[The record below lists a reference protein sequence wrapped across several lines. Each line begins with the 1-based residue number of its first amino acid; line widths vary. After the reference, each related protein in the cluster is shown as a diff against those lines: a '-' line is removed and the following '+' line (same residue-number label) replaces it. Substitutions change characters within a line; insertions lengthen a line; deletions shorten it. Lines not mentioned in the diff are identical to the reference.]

1 MWWVFFMENN
11 QPEVL
16 ADRVRWFDDWFALED
31 IASGIT
37 AIGEPRYHYRNW
49 NYLIEGDDLAL
60 LFDTG
65 PGLRNIAPVVASLSK
80 KQLIVVPSHLHFDH
94 VGNLDKFPNIA
105 MADLPLLRA
114 LDQNGLIQESADLF
128 LGDWE
133 NHKWPQFS
141 VSRWLAIGSHIDLG
155 GRTLEVLHTPGH
167 SPDSITLFLQPD
179 NILLVADYI
188 YPGALYA
195 QVPGSNLAEY
205 LSSANALLA
214 HCPMS
219 CRLFGAHGA
228 DPAPQGQRA
237 PEMKMADIV
246 ELQLALAKLKEEG
259 GQPENT
265 VINERMSLLA
275 SKAAF
280 APWQSP

>member
-1 MWWVFFMENN
+1 MENN
-11 QPEVL
+11 LPEVL
-16 ADRVRWFDDWFALED
+16 APELRWFDDWFALEN
-31 IASGIT
+31 IAPGIT

-49 NYLIEGDDLAL
+49 NYLIEGKDSAL

-65 PGLRNIAPVVASLSK
+65 PGLRDIALVVASLTK
-80 KQLIVVPSHLHFDH
+80 KPLIVVPSHLHFDH
-94 VGNLDKFPNIA
+94 VGNLHKFSSIA

-114 LDQNGLIQESADLF
+114 LDQNGVIQENSDLF
-128 LGDWE
+128 LGDRE
-133 NHKWPQFS
+133 NLKWPHFS
-141 VSRWLAIGSHIDLG
+141 VSRWLAIGSKIDLG

-167 SPDSITLFLQPD
+167 SPDSVTLYLKPD
-179 NILLVADYI
+179 NILLVADFI

-195 QVPGSNLAEY
+195 QVPGSNLADY
-205 LSSANALLA
+205 LSSADALLA
-214 HCPMS
+214 HCPRS

-237 PEMKMADIV
+237 PEMKMSDIV
-246 ELQLALAKLKEEG
+246 DLQRALAKLKNEG

-265 VINERMSLLA
+265 VINDRMSLLA

-280 APWQSP
+280 APWQSS

>member
-1 MWWVFFMENN
+1 MWWVYTMENN
-11 QPEVL
+11 LPEAL
-16 ADRVRWFDDWFALED
+16 ADGLSWFDDWFALED
-31 IASGIT
+31 IAQGII

-49 NYLIEGDDLAL
+49 NYLIEGDDAAL

-65 PGLRNIAPVVASLSK
+65 PGLRDIAPVVASITK
-80 KQLIVVPSHLHFDH
+80 KPLIVVPSHLHFDH
-94 VGNLDKFPNIA
+94 VGNLHKFSSIA

-114 LDQNGLIQESADLF
+114 LDQNGVIQENADLF

-133 NHKWPQFS
+133 NLKWPHFS
-141 VSRWLAIGSHIDLG
+141 VSRWLAIGSEINLG
-155 GRTLEVLHTPGH
+155 GRTLEVFHTPGH
-167 SPDSITLFLQPD
+167 SPDSITLYLKPD
-179 NILLVADYI
+179 NILLVADFI

-195 QVPGSNLAEY
+195 QVPGSNLADY
-205 LSSANALLA
+205 LSSADALLA
-214 HCPMS
+214 HCPRS

-237 PEMKMADIV
+237 PELKMTDIV
-246 ELQLALAKLKEEG
+246 DLQRALAKLKNEG

-265 VINERMSLLA
+265 VINDRMSLLA
-275 SKAAF
+275 SKDAF

>member
-1 MWWVFFMENN
+1 MENN
-11 QPEVL
+11 LPEAL
-16 ADRVRWFDDWFALED
+16 ADGLRWFDDWFALED

-49 NYLIEGDDLAL
+49 NYVIEGKDSAL

-65 PGLRNIAPVVASLSK
+65 PGLCDIAPVVASLTK
-80 KQLIVVPSHLHFDH
+80 KPLIVVRSHLHFDH
-94 VGNLDKFPNIA
+94 VGNLHKFSSIA

-114 LDQNGLIQESADLF
+114 LDQNGVIQENADLF

-133 NHKWPQFS
+133 NLKWPYFS
-141 VSRWLAIGSHIDLG
+141 VSRWLAIGSEIDLG
-155 GRTLEVLHTPGH
+155 GRTLEVFHTPGH
-167 SPDSITLFLQPD
+167 SPDSITLYLKPD
-179 NILLVADYI
+179 NILLVADFI

-195 QVPGSNLAEY
+195 QVPGSNLADY
-205 LSSANALLA
+205 LSSADALLA
-214 HCPMS
+214 HCPRS

-237 PEMKMADIV
+237 PELKMADIV
-246 ELQLALAKLKEEG
+246 DLQRALAKLKNEG

-265 VINERMSLLA
+265 VINDRMSLLA